1 MGVYT
6 LHTPCL
12 PFAVTAA
19 ATVLHFCGLA
29 LYVWL
34 LSVDVH
40 ANVGVADAKAGYRL
54 CLQCNVHVPNA
65 PRTMHCYACDKCGA
79 REDPNSAHHNLLC
92 APSNTTATSSRRPN
106 AAAAPRCCEGFD
118 HHCDFL
124 QTCVGKQNYRQ
135 FVALVAVL
143 TAWTA
148 GLVIL
153 DALTLANAIDAGSGS
168 FCASMFDADMP
179 IRACLLVAHA
189 LLAVCCCI
197 GVGTLLLLHAYLMM
211 KSSSTYEFFMRQQE
225 RTKPP
230 ACTFLGLPC
239 C

>member
-1 MGVYT
+1 VGVYT

-54 CLQCNVHVPNA
+54 CLRCNVHVPNA
-65 PRTMHCYACDKCGA
+65 PRTMHCYACDK
-79 REDPNSAHHNLLC
+79 
-92 APSNTTATSSRRPN
+92 
-106 AAAAPRCCEGFD
+106 CCEGFD